1 MYIVLMLE
9 VQTELISDI
18 QLTLEPEQQEGDC
31 WEVDEQIEPEDGQL
45 NNSRED
51 KELTY
56 CDMLQWVRRQ

>member
-1 MYIVLMLE
+1 MLE

-31 WEVDEQIEPEDGQL
+31 WEVDEQIAPEDGQL

-56 CDMLQWVRRQ
+56 CDMLQWV

>member
-18 QLTLEPEQQEGDC
+18 QLTPEPEQQEGDC

-45 NNSRED
+45 NNSRQD

-56 CDMLQWVRRQ
+56 CDMLQWV